1 MWKHIPQI
9 QSIPWPRITQ
19 FMQEG
24 ACMKRNFNWLYCPQ
38 QSIAKWRV
46 IPKDQISQ
54 IRNSHAHYGLY
65 SDCLYTKLY
74 KCLYTKL
81 KTQYYLHKFEEHITQ
96 FWFLV
101 RFKFHKMN
109 NLQFSKRVKPLYLFF
124 ISIAYNFWN
133 YDSFAPNST
142 HKRCTQHAR
151 HYASLAKANTS
162 FETILT
168 YKNGVFA

>member
-65 SDCLYTKLY
+65 SDCLYTKLF

-101 RFKFHKMN
+101 SFKFHKMN
-109 NLQFSKRVKPLYLFF
+109 NLQFSKRVKPLYLFYF
-124 ISIAYNFWN
+124 NCLQFLKLWLLCSKFYTQKMHTTCKTLCVSSKGKHFFWN
-133 YDSFAPNST
+133 YFN
-142 HKRCTQHAR
+142 
-151 HYASLAKANTS
+151 L
-162 FETILT
+162 
-168 YKNGVFA
+168 